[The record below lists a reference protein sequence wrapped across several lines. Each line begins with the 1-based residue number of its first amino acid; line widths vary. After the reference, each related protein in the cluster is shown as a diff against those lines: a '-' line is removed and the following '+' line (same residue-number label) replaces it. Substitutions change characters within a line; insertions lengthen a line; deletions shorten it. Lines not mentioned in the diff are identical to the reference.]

1 MFKRE
6 LYLSRIRPFY
16 DNEQI
21 KILMGVRR
29 SGKTELLKMIIGELS
44 ASKGPDSIA
53 YLSFELLENRPLRNA
68 ETLYAFLE
76 DRISAGIRY
85 VFLDEIQFVEN
96 WPEVVNSVKT
106 KHPGTSIFVTGS
118 NSALLNDD
126 KEGVLGGR
134 TVSFRVMPFTFRE
147 VMGFLRERDGA
158 AAPSPAEAFAD
169 YLVWGGF
176 PLIFSQREPQQ
187 REVMLESIFDSI
199 VLRDIVQRR
208 KIRNSLTLERIL
220 DFVVASSSQYIS
232 GRNIADRL
240 AKASNPVSLP
250 VVLDHLSAIAESCIA
265 SFVPRFDIIGL
276 ATLEL
281 NNKAYVCDPA
291 FIGYKKSL
299 VNDLYGSLFETI
311 VHNELVARGWTVKT
325 GTVRGKE
332 IDFVATRHGDR
343 RIYVQVAYDVTPQ
356 NAARE
361 FGNLA
366 EIDDNWPKFVVSRD
380 TAPMSRNGIRHVNIV
395 DFLLADDIETFG

>member
-44 ASKGPDSIA
+44 ASKGPDDIT

-76 DRISAGIRY
+76 DRISSGVRY
-85 VFLDEIQFVEN
+85 VFLDEIQFVED

-134 TVSFRVMPFTFRE
+134 TISFRIMPFTFRE
-147 VMGFLRERDGA
+147 VMGFLGERDGT

-187 REVMLESIFDSI
+187 REIMLESIFDSI

-240 AKASNPVSLP
+240 AKARNPVSLP
-250 VVLDHLSAIAESCIA
+250 VVLGHLTAIAESCIA

-299 VNDLYGSLFETI
+299 VNDLYGSIFETI

-356 NAARE
+356 NAGRE

-380 TAPMSRNGIRHVNIV
+380 TATMSRNGIRHVNIV
-395 DFLLADDIETFG
+395 DFLLSDNIETIG

>member
-395 DFLLADDIETFG
+395 DFLLADDIETIG